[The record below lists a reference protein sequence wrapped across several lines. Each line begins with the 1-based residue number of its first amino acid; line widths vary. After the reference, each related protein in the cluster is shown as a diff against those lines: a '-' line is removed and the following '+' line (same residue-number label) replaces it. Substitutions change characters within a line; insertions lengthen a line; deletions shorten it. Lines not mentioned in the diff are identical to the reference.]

1 MSTTSPNTNARIKPV
16 DDAEFGFA
24 VPVAIVGA
32 GACGLIAALSAKE
45 RGAEVVLFE
54 RDASPSG
61 STSLSSGFI
70 PAAGTRFQTAKGI
83 EDSPERLY
91 ADLMAKNKGQA
102 DPTVAEAVCRTVG
115 RALEWLADGYDVPF
129 DVLDSFLYPGHS
141 RHRMHATPRQ
151 TGDDFLAYLLAAV
164 ERAGI
169 DIVTNAHVTTLFA
182 DTDSRIAGLRI
193 ERPDGDTEDIGC
205 DALVLA
211 CNGYGG
217 NAELV
222 RRHIPEIAE
231 AVYFGHMGN
240 MGDALSWGKG
250 LDAELC
256 DLGSYQGHGSI
267 AHGHNILIT
276 WAIMTEGG
284 FQVNAEGLRFSNEN
298 EGYSEQAVRV
308 MEQPGRVAWDIFDE
322 RIHRLGMTFEDYRD
336 ANAAGAVMKADTVA
350 ELAEVAGLPADAL
363 AETVAGVERLTRGDE
378 TDPFGRDFTGRAPL
392 APPYYAIKVTGALF
406 HTQGGL
412 AIDPSGRVLR
422 EDGSALP
429 NLFAGGGA
437 ARGLS
442 GSGAPGYLSGNGLL
456 TAVALG
462 RICGLSAADSVTGS
476 G

>member
-1 MSTTSPNTNARIKPV
+1 MNTATPDTNDRISPAEE
-16 DDAEFGFA
+16 AEFGFD
-24 VPVAIVGA
+24 VPVAIIGA

-45 RGAEVVLFE
+45 AGAEVVIFE

-70 PAAGTRFQTAKGI
+70 PSAGTRFQAAKGI
-83 EDSPERLY
+83 EDTPERLY
-91 ADLMAKNKGQA
+91 ADLMAKNKGEA
-102 DPTVAEAVCRTVG
+102 DPAVAEAVCRTAG
-115 RALEWLADGYDVPF
+115 PALEWLADRHGVPF

-151 TGDDFLAYLLAAV
+151 TGDDFQAYLLAAAK
-164 ERAGI
+164 RAGI
-169 DIVTNAHVTTLFA
+169 DIVTSAHVTDLFA
-182 DTDSRIAGLRI
+182 NPDRRIAGLRV
-193 ERPDGDTEDIGC
+193 ERPDGATEDIGC

-222 RRHIPEIAE
+222 RRYIPEIAE
-231 AVYFGHMGN
+231 AVYSGHVGN
-240 MGDALSWGKG
+240 QGDALSWGRALG
-250 LDAELC
+250 ARLS
-256 DLGSYQGHGSI
+256 DLGSYQGHGSV
-267 AHGHNILIT
+267 AYGHNILIT
-276 WAIMTEGG
+276 WAVITEGG
-284 FQVNAEGLRFSNEN
+284 FQVNAVGQRFSNEN

-308 MEQPGRVAWDIFDE
+308 MEQAGHVAWDIFDD

-336 ANAAGAVMKADTVA
+336 ADAAGAVMQGDTVE
-350 ELAEVAGLPADAL
+350 ELARGAGLPADAL
-363 AETVAGVERLTRGDE
+363 TETVAGVERLTRGE
-378 TDPFGRDFTGRAPL
+378 ESDPYGRDFTGHAPL
-392 APPYYAIKVTGALF
+392 TPPYRAIKVTGALF

-412 AIDPSGRVLR
+412 EIDPAGRVLH

-462 RICGLSAADSVTGS
+462 RICGTSAAALATG
-476 G
+476 